1 MQTNDSP
8 PILNLGFGAALHAAR
23 NKRNFGIRWVSNRTG
38 IGRQRL
44 QEMED
49 GVLAPTAVEHKRL
62 TSVFRQ
68 LEHFGPELAAA
79 RERGAAQGQAAAVA
93 RDRAAAKA
101 PLTAKLPLPAEVRV
115 VPPPPPEVVV
125 RRRTALAVQAVP
137 EPVPSA
143 PPPAPQA
150 SDLAVRL
157 RAYREREKLSQ
168 YDLADMLQVGQTA
181 VSQWERGVSEPRAE
195 KRPQVDGLLDGSW
208 KPSPKAPPAPEPA
221 ALPRTA
227 QRTVYLWR
235 LPVGVERKA
244 FGPALAEAREKHGL
258 SRVELSELLG
268 VGRSTTLSW
277 ESGEHVPL
285 QEKYNAIVELLPEM
299 RFAGAPGP
307 LDQIFLVDPP
317 APGQKPEAPPR
328 AAAPAPAAP
337 VPVLAAPVPV
347 VPVPVTIKEEKPVS
361 TPVAPSS
368 APSSSSASFLTA
380 ARFLRTIDKINA
392 SAAKP
397 LVLELLEVMQ
407 KEGLSAG
414 DALALFEG
422 A

>member
-1 MQTNDSP
+1 M
-8 PILNLGFGAALHAAR
+8 
-23 NKRNFGIRWVSNRTG
+23 
-38 IGRQRL
+38 
-44 QEMED
+44 
-49 GVLAPTAVEHKRL
+49 
-62 TSVFRQ
+62 
-68 LEHFGPELAAA
+68 
-79 RERGAAQGQAAAVA
+79 
-93 RDRAAAKA
+93 
-101 PLTAKLPLPAEVRV
+101 
-115 VPPPPPEVVV
+115 
-125 RRRTALAVQAVP
+125 
-137 EPVPSA
+137 
-143 PPPAPQA
+143 
-150 SDLAVRL
+150 
-157 RAYREREKLSQ
+157 
-168 YDLADMLQVGQTA
+168 
-181 VSQWERGVSEPRAE
+181 
-195 KRPQVDGLLDGSW
+195 DGLLDGSW
-208 KPSPKAPPAPEPA
+208 KPSPKAPPTPEPA

-317 APGQKPEAPPR
+317 APGQKPEGPPVS
-328 AAAPAPAAP
+328 AAP
-337 VPVLAAPVPV
+337 VPVPV
-347 VPVPVTIKEEKPVS
+347 VPVPVVPAPVPASPKENPM
-361 TPVAPSS
+361 PAPAAPSS
-368 APSSSSASFLTA
+368 VPSSSSASFLTA
-380 ARFLRTIDKINA
+380 VRFLRTIDKINA

-397 LVLELLEVMQ
+397 LVLELLEVMR

-414 DALALFEG
+414 DAIALFEG